1 MRLTVLEFT
10 PWSSWWVCRDEAGET
25 RVVDLDIH
33 AESQRLSSALRR
45 MTPPFEIEVERLIPY
60 RELAQGVRVVKAKKG
75 E

>member
-1 MRLTVLEFT
+1 LEFT